1 MPVSYKELGFVNT
14 REMFRNAMKDGYAVP
29 AYNFNNMEQLQAI
42 VNACCRS
49 RSPVI
54 LQLSKGARDY
64 ANSTLLRWMGRGAVE
79 MMKEL
84 GKPVPVALHL
94 DHGESLDQIEK
105 AIAIGYTSV
114 MIDGSK
120 LPFAENI
127 ALTAEAA
134 KIAHN
139 AGVTLE
145 AEIGH
150 VPFGDGE
157 IELSTAAE
165 ADEFVGKTGVDALAI
180 SIGTIHGFYKKAP
193 VLDIARAA
201 EIGGKVGVP
210 LVLHGGTGVPD
221 DQLKLAVG
229 CGVAKVNIATEL
241 QSTFLKGAA
250 AEIAA
255 NGDKFKPLDLYF
267 KPAEQKV
274 FDFVCAKIRSLQ

>member
-1 MPVSYKELGFVNT
+1 MASLVTFNEILPLARKEKRGV
-14 REMFRNAMKDGYAVP
+14 AA
-29 AYNFNNMEQLQAI
+29 FNVANLETLLSVFKA
-42 VNACCRS
+42 AEAEK
-49 RSPVI
+49 SPVI
-54 LQLSKGARDY
+54 IQVYQRLFKDERAELIAAMTR
-64 ANSTLLRWMGRGAVE
+64 TLAA
-79 MMKEL
+79 KSDI
-84 GKPVPVALHL
+84 PIALHL
-94 DHGESLDQIEK
+94 DHGESLEQIRK
-105 AIAIGYTSV
+105 AINIGYTSV

-127 ALTAEAA
+127 ALTAESAR
-134 KIAHN
+134 IAHD

-150 VPFGDGE
+150 VPFGDGA

-165 ADEFVGKTGVDALAI
+165 AAEFVEKTGVDALAI
-180 SIGTIHGFYKKAP
+180 SIGTVHGFYKKSP

-201 EIGGKVGVP
+201 EIGSKVPIP
-210 LVLHGGTGVPD
+210 LVLHGGTGVSE
-221 DQLKLAVG
+221 DQLRLAVG

-241 QSTFLKGAA
+241 QSSFLKGVA

-274 FDFVCAKIRSLQ
+274 FDFVCAKIRSLK

>member
-1 MPVSYKELGFVNT
+1 MSSLVTFNEILPQAR
-14 REMFRNAMKDGYAVP
+14 REKRGVAA
-29 AYNFNNMEQLQAI
+29 FNVANLETLLSVFKA
-42 VNACCRS
+42 AEAEK
-49 RSPVI
+49 SPVI
-54 LQLSKGARDY
+54 IQVYQRLFKDERA
-64 ANSTLLRWMGRGAVE
+64 
-79 MMKEL
+79 EL
-84 GKPVPVALHL
+84 IAAMTRSLAAKSGIPVALHL
-94 DHGESLDQIEK
+94 DHGESLDQIKK

-120 LPFAENI
+120 LPFSENI
-127 ALTAEAA
+127 ALAAEAA

-165 ADEFVGKTGVDALAI
+165 AVEFVEKTGVDALAI
-180 SIGTIHGFYKKAP
+180 SIGTVHGFYKKAP
-193 VLDIARAA
+193 VLDIARAS
-201 EIGGKVGVP
+201 EIGRKVAIP

-221 DQLKLAVG
+221 DQLKLAIG

-241 QSTFLKGAA
+241 QSTFLKGIAS
-250 AEIAA
+250 EIAV
-255 NGDKFKPLDLYF
+255 NGDTFKPLDLYF

-274 FDFVCAKIRSLQ
+274 FDFVCAKIRSLR

>member
-1 MPVSYKELGFVNT
+1 MEAAMALTDLPVV
-14 REMFRNAMKDGYAVP
+14 
-29 AYNFNNMEQLQAI
+29 
-42 VNACCRS
+42 
-49 RSPVI
+49 
-54 LQLSKGARDY
+54 
-64 ANSTLLRWMGRGAVE
+64 
-79 MMKEL
+79 
-84 GKPVPVALHL
+84 LHL
-94 DHGESLDQIEK
+94 DHGQNFEICKEVID
-105 AIAIGYTSV
+105 GGFTSV

-127 ALTAEAA
+127 ALSKEAA
-134 KIAHN
+134 KIAHD

-193 VLDIARAA
+193 VLDIKRAA
-201 EIGGKVGVP
+201 EIGSKVAIP
-210 LVLHGGTGVPD
+210 LVLHGGTGVPE

-241 QSTFLKGAA
+241 QSIFLKGVA
-250 AEIAA
+250 AEIAV

-274 FDFVCAKIRSLQ
+274 FDFVRAKIRSLR